1 MASTLPQLD
10 DETIERLINRINST
24 SDDHHHLIGY
34 EKERQILLEKL
45 GRSLREQESSAVII
59 HGYRGSGKRTLLN
72 SCLQKLNI
80 SKGNRHYYLIHLD
93 GLLQP
98 TDAAALNVIGNELEM
113 DLRSSSHVG
122 QVLQEKCSSGI
133 KKSFIFI
140 LNEFDIFCRRQQTL
154 LYTLFD
160 ALQFVRGMCI
170 IGITAKH
177 DCLDYGEKRVRS
189 RMNVATVLK
198 ILSPFNTLDEYV
210 SYAHTLLDPIL
221 DMDLIRPLLA
231 RQYNI
236 SRTPRELK
244 RFLTELLVNWNSLRP
259 TLAKDA
265 AKSRG
270 KNKKNCPIIQFP
282 SNDHKINALKSL
294 TLMELAII
302 VTISYRCHFKRCI
315 QFQPVD
321 LYPLLNNIPSPIICS
336 QKLCNFALH
345 RLVEYGLLIL
355 GNGSSVQRS
364 STTYISDW
372 TLLSLNVSQSQIQEI
387 LKTRNDLPTK
397 FDDLKKLNL

>member
-1 MASTLPQLD
+1 MAMTLPQLD
-10 DETIERLINRINST
+10 GETIKRLVNRVNLTI
-24 SDDHHHLIGY
+24 DDQHLIGY
-34 EKERQILLEKL
+34 EKEKQIVLEKL
-45 GRSLREQESSAVII
+45 SRALKEQDSSALII
-59 HGYRGSGKRTLLN
+59 HGWRGSGKRTLLN

-80 SKGNRHYYLIHLD
+80 SKGNRHHYLIRLD
-93 GLLQP
+93 GLLHP
-98 TDAAALNVIGNELEM
+98 TDAAALNVIGHELEM

-122 QVLQEKCSSGI
+122 QVLQEKCSSGT

-160 ALQFVRGMCI
+160 ALQFVQGMCI

-198 ILSPFNTLDEYV
+198 ILTPFNSLDEYV
-210 SYAHTLLDPIL
+210 AYANTLLDSTFDI
-221 DMDLIRPLLA
+221 DLIRPLLT
-231 RQYNI
+231 RQYGL
-236 SRTPRELK
+236 SRTPRELR

-259 TLAKDA
+259 VIGKDIS
-265 AKSRG
+265 KSRG
-270 KNKKNCPIIQFP
+270 KSRKNCPIFQFP
-282 SNDHKINALKSL
+282 SNDSKIDALKSL

-321 LYPLLNNIPSPIICS
+321 LYPLLSNIPSPIICS

-364 STTYISDW
+364 TTTYISDW
-372 TLLSLNVSQSQIQEI
+372 TLLSLNVSQGQIQEI